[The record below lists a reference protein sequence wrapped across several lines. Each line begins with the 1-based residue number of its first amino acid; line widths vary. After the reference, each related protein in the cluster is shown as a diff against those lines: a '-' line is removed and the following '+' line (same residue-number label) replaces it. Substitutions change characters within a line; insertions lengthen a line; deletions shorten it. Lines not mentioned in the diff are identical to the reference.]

1 MLCVT
6 GGVEIQKLSKK
17 KKKKKKIKKMSK
29 LSEIFTQFCAS
40 DISIMKT
47 DLHFH
52 TAWYIISYYLE
63 MLTLNCTLS

>member
-1 MLCVT
+1 
-6 GGVEIQKLSKK
+6 
-17 KKKKKKIKKMSK
+17 MSK

-63 MLTLNCTLS
+63 MLTLTVRFHRI